1 MRVSYFLYLNRIHSA
16 LLIFFKL
23 YADNYHHASIQIVYS
38 KLLCK
43 YGTASFLRN
52 KIKGSA

>member
-1 MRVSYFLYLNRIHSA
+1 MYTPFLIHNA

-23 YADNYHHASIQIVYS
+23 YADKYHQASIQIVYNN
-38 KLLCK
+38 LLWK

-52 KIKGSA
+52 KIKGS